1 MTKHFIVAGHR
12 FAFTMDDGKELWQR
26 LTNYAPF
33 ETEVSDAETVFSLE
47 FVDSME
53 RMNKVPVYVEKA
65 EEEDQPRIEIY
76 RRADENGTACE
87 EVQWIIEMAPVQKMP
102 ICARLLASEDFSCGK
117 LAVADDR
124 IADFAVNNAMMIL
137 YAFTTATRGTLEMH
151 SSVIKNGGKGYM
163 FLGKSGTGKS
173 THSNLWLKYIDGS
186 VLLNDDNPILRA
198 DEDGVIRVYGSP
210 WSGKTPCYKN
220 DCAQVGAIVR
230 LNQFKENIITRSS
243 IVEAYAAVYPSCSGF
258 RAIRSIADGMHSTIE
273 KVAIGVPCFT
283 LNCLPDEEA
292 AHVCHK
298 AVTEAE

>member
-76 RRADENGTACE
+76 RRADEDGKACE

-117 LAVADDR
+117 LAVASDR

-173 THSNLWLKYIDGS
+173 THSSLWLKHIPGS
-186 VLLNDDNPILRA
+186 ELMNDDNPVVVA
-198 DEDGVIRVYGSP
+198 TDEGAIIYGSP
-210 WSGKTPCYKN
+210 WSGKTPCYRN
-220 DCAQVGAIVR
+220 VSAPIGAFVR
-230 LNQFKENIITRSS
+230 IKQEKENHIERDNTLQAFASLLPSVSS
-243 IVEAYAAVYPSCSGF
+243 MKWDDRVFNGICDSLSLLVE
-258 RAIRSIADGMHSTIE
+258 H
-273 KVAIGVPCFT
+273 VPCYT
-283 LNCLPDEEA
+283 LGCRPDKEA
-292 AHVCHK
+292 ADICAATVK
-298 AVTEAE
+298 VN